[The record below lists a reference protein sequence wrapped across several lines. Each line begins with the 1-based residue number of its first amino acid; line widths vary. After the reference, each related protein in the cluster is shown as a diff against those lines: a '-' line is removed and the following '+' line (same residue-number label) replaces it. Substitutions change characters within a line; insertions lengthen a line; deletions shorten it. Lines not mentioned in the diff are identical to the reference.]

1 MGIKHSLAL
10 KKMGV
15 DIEAVCDLSTEA
27 AARYLKA
34 VGGDDGGIGVFT
46 DFDVMLAST
55 AAELLIIALPPFAQQ
70 GQFEKGAAA
79 GKHIYIEKPI
89 ALDPDRGAAMVRA
102 ARENGIL
109 TGVGF
114 HMRRGA
120 VVRRLRELIDS
131 GRAGRPVLF
140 NARYACNSL
149 HTPWWRQRDKSG
161 GQILE
166 QVIHLYDM
174 SRYLMGEPLQVS
186 ALMNNI
192 CHKEIPDYTVED
204 VSSSLALCGNG
215 ALSTISATNC
225 AVPGLWQGS
234 FNAVFEHL
242 TVECGD
248 ADHGRLVF
256 TGSTPVETET
266 IAETGDNHAEG
277 LRAFVGSVAGNRMN
291 GCDIEEGY
299 RSLVYAAAASA
310 SAARQGRI
318 TAVEYNIRGENR

>member
-1 MGIKHSLAL
+1 
-10 KKMGV
+10 
-15 DIEAVCDLSTEA
+15 
-27 AARYLKA
+27 
-34 VGGDDGGIGVFT
+34 
-46 DFDVMLAST
+46 
-55 AAELLIIALPPFAQQ
+55 
-70 GQFEKGAAA
+70 
-79 GKHIYIEKPI
+79 
-89 ALDPDRGAAMVRA
+89 MVRA

-114 HMRRGA
+114 HMRQGA

-266 IAETGDNHAEG
+266 IAETGDNHAMG
-277 LRAFVGSVAGNRMN
+277 LRAFVGSVAGNRKN

-318 TAVEYNIRGENR
+318 TAVEYSIQGENR